1 MINCAI
7 YQSIMIIIRYI
18 CEKITTMVYANN
30 GLENPITGEYEAG
43 MDSLSGHEH
52 KHFSNDGFYRK
63 LMQKAA
69 HYYDDMSPL
78 RKKWTRANN
87 YYMGRQLD
95 DEVIYNGRKV
105 KVKDL
110 LKLRG
115 LPEFQNDIISDKVLT
130 LKGLMRQENMS
141 CTCKSTDADEDMF
154 AAIFSE
160 LLKQNDTL
168 NERSQLNSE
177 LFEKF
182 LIYAFLCV
190 KVNHDY
196 RQGRDD
202 IYLEQKDIYKLA
214 LPPFEKS
221 DLSDIKF
228 IAEAHD
234 MEWSDILRI
243 FCKDENGNA
252 SRKAEEELKQIY
264 KAETDRIQSLRHTGF
279 NNANDSD
286 DFYHSSTIGKYR
298 VVEIW
303 TLERNRALWCHDRA
317 TADVGYRPLSER
329 DAIEAENERRKHD
342 NVMRDENGL
351 PILDAEGNEMYY
363 VDPDH
368 LQLIEYRI
376 DIEEFWYY
384 RFLSPNG
391 YLLKE
396 GCSPYKV
403 TRDGYSFYYQPYA
416 FLAYPCLQGEIRSFI
431 DRCEDKQ
438 NATNHYMLMLDS
450 LLGHAMKGVAID
462 SKSVTP
468 LQGLDE
474 MIANATKPNGVV
486 IYNSEKGEAPKPL
499 AQNHLPQ
506 GLDWMINQNQSIVVS
521 QSGVQGALQGV
532 HRNTSG
538 KQYQMERES
547 AATTVA
553 DYFGAFYSFQ
563 KRVCK
568 IQLWQIQQ
576 FYDSHRSVKV
586 SGEDFKQ
593 YYNPETMMDV
603 NFDLTLD
610 MDANSAVMRETNN
623 DMLWQLMLNNK
634 IDLPTMLDC
643 GYWTN
648 TARLKKRYEEYQ
660 QRMLEQTAQT
670 GVMPQAA
677 TGGATHLQQGR
688 GDGPQ
693 PVIGGVN

>member
-1 MINCAI
+1 
-7 YQSIMIIIRYI
+7 
-18 CEKITTMVYANN
+18 MVYPNN
-30 GLENPITGEYEAG
+30 GLINHQTGERELG
-43 MDSLSGHEH
+43 MDSLKGHEH
-52 KHFSNDGFYRK
+52 KPFSNDYYYRK
-63 LMQKAA
+63 LVELAA
-69 HYYDDMSPL
+69 KYYDDMGPL
-78 RKKWTRANN
+78 RKKWTKANN
-87 YYMGRQLD
+87 YYMGRQLE

-105 KVKDL
+105 KTKDL
-110 LKLRG
+110 LKIKG

-160 LLKQNDTL
+160 FLRQNDTL
-168 NERSQLNSE
+168 NERSQMNSE

-182 LIYAFLCV
+182 LVYAFVCV

-234 MEWSDILRI
+234 MEWSDLLRY
-243 FCKDENGNA
+243 FCKDAEGNA
-252 SRKAEEELKQIY
+252 SHAAEQQLEQIY
-264 KAETDRIQSLRHTGF
+264 KKEIDYIHSLRNTGF
-279 NNANDSD
+279 NNTRDAD
-286 DFYHSSTIGKYR
+286 DFYHSTTLGKYR
-298 VVEIW
+298 VIEIW
-303 TLERNRALWCHDRA
+303 KLERNRALWCHDRA
-317 TADVGYRPLSER
+317 TAEVGYRPLSDRE
-329 DAIEAENERRKHD
+329 AIEAENERRKHD
-342 NVMRDENGL
+342 NVIRDENGV
-351 PILDAEGNEMYY
+351 PVLDADGKEMYY
-363 VDPDH
+363 VSPAF
-368 LQLIEYRI
+368 LQLIEYRV

-396 GCSPYKV
+396 GCSPYRV
-403 TRDGYSFYYQPYA
+403 ERDGYSFYFAPYA
-416 FLAYPCLQGEIRSFI
+416 FLAYPCLQGETRSFI

-450 LLGHAMKGVAID
+450 LLGHSMKGVAID
-462 SKSVTP
+462 TKTVTP

-486 IYNSEKGEAPKPL
+486 LYNGEKGNAPQPL
-499 AQNHLPQ
+499 AQSHLPQ

-553 DYFGAFYSFQ
+553 DYFGAFYSFM
-563 KRVCK
+563 KRISK
-568 IQLWQIQQ
+568 LQLWEIQQ

-586 SGEDFKQ
+586 SGEDYKQ
-593 YYNPETMMDV
+593 YYNPDTMMDV

-610 MDANSAVMRETNN
+610 MDANSAVMREANN
-623 DMLWQLMLNNK
+623 DMLWQLMLNK
-634 IDLPTMLDC
+634 YIDLPTMLDC
-643 GYWTN
+643 GYWSN

-660 QRMLEQTAQT
+660 QRMMEQAAQT
-670 GVMPQAA
+670 GIMPSGD
-677 TGGATHLQQGR
+677 GGATHLQQGR
-688 GDGPQ
+688 ENTPQ
-693 PVIGGVN
+693 PVVGGVS

>member
-1 MINCAI
+1 
-7 YQSIMIIIRYI
+7 
-18 CEKITTMVYANN
+18 MVYANN